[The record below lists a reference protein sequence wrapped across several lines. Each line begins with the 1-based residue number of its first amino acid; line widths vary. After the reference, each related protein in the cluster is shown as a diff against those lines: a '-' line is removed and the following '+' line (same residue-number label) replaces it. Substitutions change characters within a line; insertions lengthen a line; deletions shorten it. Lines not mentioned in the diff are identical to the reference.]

1 MATLPCPPGRCGT
14 ELVGTR
20 PVKSRDLI
28 ETARSL
34 TEISPRRPSQA
45 NLRRAVSTAYYAM
58 FHCLAGCAA
67 NLIIGRTRKLAW
79 HQTYRALEHG
89 KARNACEDRGALAA
103 FPPEMCNFA
112 DMFVALQKA
121 RQQADYALDGRY
133 DKLTVLGAIDM
144 AERAIVRFE
153 QTDAQHRRAFVAHVL
168 FKRRAGDDHWPI
180 MTRSAR

>member
-1 MATLPCPPGRCGT
+1 MWNTPKPGP
-14 ELVGTR
+14 EVWS
-20 PVKSRDLI
+20 VISRDLI

-67 NLIIGRTRKLAW
+67 NLIIGRARKPAW

-89 KARNACEDRGALAA
+89 KARNACEDKRPMAA
-103 FPPEMCNFA
+103 FPQEVRHFA
-112 DMFVALQKA
+112 KTFVILQKA

-133 DKLTVLGAIDM
+133 SKLDVLAAIDR
-144 AERAIVRFE
+144 AERSIARFE
-153 QTDAQHRRAFVAHVL
+153 QADAQHRRAFVAHVL
-168 FKRRAGDDHWPI
+168 FKRRSGDDHGTI

>member
-1 MATLPCPPGRCGT
+1 MRGNMAIRQW
-14 ELVGTR
+14 R
-20 PVKSRDLI
+20 ANAVKSRDLI

-67 NLIIGRTRKLAW
+67 NLIIGRVRKPAW
-79 HQTYRALEHG
+79 HQMYRALEHG
-89 KARNACEDRGALAA
+89 KARNACEDKRPMAA
-103 FPPEMCNFA
+103 FPQEVRHFA
-112 DMFVALQKA
+112 KTFVILQKA

-153 QTDAQHRRAFVAHVL
+153 QADAQHRRTFVAHVL
-168 FKRRAGDDHWPI
+168 FKRRSGDDHGTI
-180 MTRSAR
+180 MMRSAR

>member
-1 MATLPCPPGRCGT
+1 MKPL
-14 ELVGTR
+14 
-20 PVKSRDLI
+20 DLI
-28 ETARSL
+28 EAARDM
-34 TEISPRRPSQA
+34 TESGRGRPTQA
-45 NLRRAVSTAYYAM
+45 RLRRAVSTAYYAM

-67 NLIIGRTRKLAW
+67 DLIMGRARKPAW

-89 KARNACEDRGALAA
+89 KARSACEDRGTLVE
-103 FPPEMCNFA
+103 FPPEVRNFA

-144 AERAIVRFE
+144 AERSIARFE

-168 FKRRAGDDHWPI
+168 FKRRSGDAHGTI
-180 MTRSAR
+180 TVRSAR